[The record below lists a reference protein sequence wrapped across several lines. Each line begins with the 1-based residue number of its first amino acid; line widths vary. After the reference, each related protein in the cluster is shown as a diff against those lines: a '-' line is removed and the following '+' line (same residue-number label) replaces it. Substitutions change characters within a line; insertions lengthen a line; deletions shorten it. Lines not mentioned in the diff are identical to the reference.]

1 MHVKDMV
8 RDIKHWMSFI
18 PYKPVEEI
26 YRVGFMAGL
35 TIPPYE
41 LPDGT
46 KINNNEKICTAAER
60 WFISS
65 APKGMISAPMNSN
78 SISNSNS
85 VTAGSSNTSSTHS
98 SNINSNSSN
107 NNSSS
112 SNGSSSSSSSTNGN
126 SNNSSNSGKGAPGFP
141 PSPLE
146 VDCNTESL
154 QGLVHHCLSLCDTDV
169 RRDLLGNIVIVG
181 GGSLIDGVSNRLLYE
196 LNEIL
201 PSNMKVCVCV
211 HPYVSCFHFLIFL
224 PIHTIMTATL
234 YCTTSKYTTY
244 TALTLLTSLSS
255 KLPG

>member
-60 WFISS
+60 WFIPS
-65 APKGMISAPMNSN
+65 APKGVISAHMNSN
-78 SISNSNS
+78 SSSNA

-98 SNINSNSSN
+98 SNINNNSSN
-107 NNSSS
+107 SNSSS

-126 SNNSSNSGKGAPGFP
+126 SNNSSNSGKGTPGFP

-201 PSNMKVCVCV
+201 PSNMKVRVCAR
-211 HPYVSCFHFLIFL
+211 PYV
-224 PIHTIMTATL
+224 TR
-234 YCTTSKYTTY
+234 
-244 TALTLLTSLSS
+244 
-255 KLPG
+255 

>member
-1 MHVKDMV
+1 MTQYLGALLRPWFEIDGRLYPKPTLSFREMHVKDMV

-46 KINNNEKICTAAER
+46 KINNNERICTAAER
-60 WFISS
+60 WFVSS
-65 APKGMISAPMNSN
+65 SPKGVSNATVGNSN
-78 SISNSNS
+78 SNPITAGSNNASSTHNSNSN
-85 VTAGSSNTSSTHS
+85 
-98 SNINSNSSN
+98 SN

-112 SNGSSSSSSSTNGN
+112 SNGSSSSSSS
-126 SNNSSNSGKGAPGFP
+126 NNSSSNNNNNGNNSKGTPGFP

-201 PSNMKVCVCV
+201 PSNMKVGV
-211 HPYVSCFHFLIFL
+211 YA
-224 PIHTIMTATL
+224 HTCKSYHVT
-234 YCTTSKYTTY
+234 
-244 TALTLLTSLSS
+244 
-255 KLPG
+255 